1 MNYLIN
7 ADDAKETDK
16 YSIEQIG
23 IPSLCLMEQAAYS
36 ILYEIKRI
44 VKNICS
50 VSIVTLNG
58 NNGADG
64 LALARMLKS
73 NGIDVCVFLLKN
85 PQNGTDE
92 YKIQYNIIKQMNINC
107 ISITEENI
115 DSLVFGD
122 VIVDGIFG
130 IGLRRNIEGVIYK
143 VIEKINR
150 SDGTVFSIDIP
161 SGLDATNGEVRG
173 ISVKA
178 DYTVTFGKC
187 KSGMYLCDGREF
199 CGEIFIENIFPEK
212 SYDNIEDRLYYLEE
226 KDLLRIPP
234 RQNTSNKGTY
244 GTVNIVGGGG
254 NMSGAVILSSSAA
267 YRTGAGLVKVYAG
280 RQNLDTIKC
289 GMIEAV
295 VNEISDFTSENINP
309 SKDVIAIGPGLSTSE
324 SMKDILIKVLNT
336 KSKKVIDADALNLMS
351 KNRKLLDKLDESCI
365 LTPHIKEMSRL
376 TGLETDY
383 IRKNTLKVSR
393 QFAKKYKC
401 IVVLKDATT
410 VITSGDK
417 IFINRSGNS
426 SMSKGGSGDVL
437 SGIIAA
443 LLAMKMDIFDATVL
457 GTYIHGLAGEYASEE
472 FGLYSV
478 NAKDIVNSI
487 FKVMKQR

>member
-234 RQNTSNKGTY
+234 IQNT
-244 GTVNIVGGGG
+244 
-254 NMSGAVILSSSAA
+254 
-267 YRTGAGLVKVYAG
+267 
-280 RQNLDTIKC
+280 
-289 GMIEAV
+289 
-295 VNEISDFTSENINP
+295 
-309 SKDVIAIGPGLSTSE
+309 
-324 SMKDILIKVLNT
+324 
-336 KSKKVIDADALNLMS
+336 
-351 KNRKLLDKLDESCI
+351 
-365 LTPHIKEMSRL
+365 
-376 TGLETDY
+376 
-383 IRKNTLKVSR
+383 
-393 QFAKKYKC
+393 
-401 IVVLKDATT
+401 
-410 VITSGDK
+410 
-417 IFINRSGNS
+417 
-426 SMSKGGSGDVL
+426 
-437 SGIIAA
+437 
-443 LLAMKMDIFDATVL
+443 
-457 GTYIHGLAGEYASEE
+457 
-472 FGLYSV
+472 
-478 NAKDIVNSI
+478 
-487 FKVMKQR
+487 